1 MEICQENLCQR
12 SAQILPTEVLSR
24 SCIVKRS
31 CQETFHRDLEQ
42 KFAEK
47 SNVFAQRFFC
57 RDLEKNL
64 TWRSLPNI
72 FYGDLL

>member
-1 MEICQENLCQR
+1 MEICQENVSQR

-47 SNVFAQRFFC
+47 SNVFAQRFFVEI
-57 RDLEKNL
+57 LKK
-64 TWRSLPNI
+64 I
-72 FYGDLL
+72 LL